1 MRPWKKRARG
11 AISIFLVIV
20 LLSNYAL
27 ISVLVDSGRQK
38 MARATA
44 ESALDT
50 AASSVLSYYD
60 QMLYDLYGL
69 FATDS
74 LDATSIQS
82 MLEEYTKKSLGL
94 IPMAESDLTK
104 LTNTVVS
111 SVTGL
116 TQEEDEDTFF
126 DGYDFQID
134 SIVVNEDSG
143 GFISGVNGQVQT
155 AVNAATSGG
164 VVPQGKSYT
173 LANTSA
179 VEQQIIDHMK
189 YRAPLE
195 LVAGAGSFLQKA
207 KSLVEVKDRIQG
219 AMEKTKVTSE
229 GGKSELCERAAGLI
243 AKIKTYTYEM
253 LLFSHNPVKNGVG
266 SSLANSGNP
275 TMAYDMRMLIVEYD
289 TTMRQKEEAYQELIN
304 TINEE
309 TAYADN
315 DTDEDKA
322 AKDEERE
329 QRTADAVKQLR
340 ADYQAA
346 HDTLVNTFQDIAGN
360 AVMLKLAADNLRA
373 EVEQL
378 NTDYKVYIDKLQAK
392 LDAALDA
399 NPNDENAKT
408 LYLPE
413 IELAQSSCGEVLKN
427 MDAIVSAQQY
437 LVNLKGHM
445 DEKYE
450 AFSAAANKVMD
461 TRLGEIE
468 RGTQSTYVTLQSFID
483 DGSKVASNIPAQNA
497 NWLLEQMQED
507 LDTVFAYASGYR
519 EQETVTVKTVSA
531 TAPKKEEVD
540 KGTLRDLKEEDL
552 SISFTAATGT
562 DVEFEI
568 EDDYSEENT
577 SKLLEVGLNI
587 VNMIAG
593 FLEDA
598 RDSLYIN
605 EYIIMYFPNYVQHY
619 NATDS
624 DLAKN
629 DSNSMLLDDNTYYKS
644 YLASQAELEYVLT
657 GQADTALSVAEV
669 FAQLTAIRTAFNVA
683 AILTDSAKVAQ
694 ANTLAA
700 AISGPFAPAV
710 AFVILMGWAIAE
722 SVIDVT
728 HLMDGE
734 EVAVFKQGADW
745 YFSAEGAIKDVTKRC
760 AEYVGDA
767 VVNKINEGIDTLASS
782 VETVA
787 NKAIYEAFQAIKSG
801 TDSGMN
807 AAQSA
812 LDDWTTQMK
821 SNAAGTELEGAAD
834 VMTSGLGTLESNVTK
849 QYENLF
855 DSAEDAAITKVNEA
869 VKKTADKIKDKAKS
883 ISDDLVEKASELVTS
898 AVSKYVVTGVVNAT
912 GSVSGSSNSAAL
924 KMNYLDYMR
933 IFLICRGNTKKVQR
947 LQQLIQA
954 NLRYGGR
961 EDFSMG
967 SAYINVSATMTGSIR
982 FLLMSN
988 ALIPTSY
995 SDGRMHFTVS
1005 TTLGY

>member
-104 LTNTVVS
+104 LTSTVVGS
-111 SVTGL
+111 ITGL
-116 TQEEDEDTFF
+116 TGEEDEEDGSLF

-134 SIVVNEDSG
+134 SIVVNADDG
-143 GFISGVNGQVQT
+143 GFVSGINGQVQT

-164 VVPQGKSYT
+164 VMPQGKSYT

-229 GGKSELCERAAGLI
+229 GGKAELCECAADLI
-243 AKIKTYTYEM
+243 SQIKIYTYEL
-253 LLFSHNPVKNGVG
+253 LLFSADPVNKSVG
-266 SSLANSGNP
+266 SSLTTTGNP
-275 TMAYDMRMLIVEYD
+275 TMAYDVMMLVVEYD
-289 TTMRQKEEAYQELIN
+289 KQMKKSEEAYQALIN

-309 TAYADN
+309 TAYADD
-315 DTDEDKA
+315 DTDEEKA
-322 AKDEERE
+322 AKDQERE
-329 QRTADAVKQLR
+329 DRTQAAVDELR
-340 ADYQAA
+340 AAYDAARDDLLKKFQKIASNATKLYTQA
-346 HDTLVNTFQDIAGN
+346 NTIIS
-360 AVMLKLAADNLRA
+360 

-378 NTDYKVYIDKLQAK
+378 NTKYNTYIDKLQAK

-427 MDAIVSAQQY
+427 MDILVSGRQY
-437 LVNLKGHM
+437 LTNLTRHM
-445 DEKYE
+445 NAKSD
-450 AFSAAANKVMD
+450 AFSAAANKVRD
-461 TRLGEIE
+461 TRMGDIAA
-468 RGTQSTYVTLQSFID
+468 GTQSTYVTMWDFVL
-483 DGSKVASNIPAQNA
+483 DGANLYAQNA
-497 NWLLEQMQED
+497 QSLLDEMQED
-507 LDTVFAYASGYR
+507 LKSLFDYAAGYR
-519 EQETVTVKTVSA
+519 EQEPVTVKTVSA
-531 TAPKKEEVD
+531 TAPKKETVD
-540 KGTLRDLKEEDL
+540 KGELRDLKEEDL

-619 NATDS
+619 RATDS
-624 DLAKN
+624 DLAKD
-629 DSNSMLLDDNTYYKS
+629 DSNSMLLDDTTYYKP

-657 GQADTALSVAEV
+657 GQADVALSVAEV
-669 FAQLTAIRTAFNVA
+669 GAQLTAIRTAFNVA

-745 YFSAEGAIKDVTKRC
+745 YFSAEGAIKALVDEC
-760 AEYVGDA
+760 ADYVGDA
-767 VVNKINEGIDTLASS
+767 IKDKIEEGIDSLASS

-801 TDSGMN
+801 TDSGMS
-807 AAQSA
+807 AAQGA

-821 SNAAGTELEGAAD
+821 SNAAGTELEGVAD
-834 VMTSGLGTLESNVTK
+834 VVTSGLGTLESNVTK
-849 QYENLF
+849 QYESIF

-869 VKKTADKIKDKAKS
+869 VKKTAETIKEKAKS
-883 ISDDLVEKASELVTS
+883 ISDDLVEKASELITS
-898 AVSKYVVTGVVNAT
+898 SISKYVVTGLVNAT
-912 GSVSGSSNSAAL
+912 GSVSGSSNPAAL

-961 EDFSMG
+961 EDFSMSG
-967 SAYINVSATMTGSIR
+967 SYINISATMTGSIR

>member
-38 MARATA
+38 MARAQA

-74 LDATSIQS
+74 LDASSIQS

-104 LTNTVVS
+104 LTNTITS
-111 SVTGL
+111 SITGL
-116 TQEEDEDTFF
+116 TQGDDEETLF

-134 SIVVNEDSG
+134 SIVVNEDDG
-143 GFISGVNGQVQT
+143 GFISGINGQVQT
-155 AVNAATSGG
+155 ALNAAQSGG
-164 VVPQGKSYT
+164 VMPQAPSYT
-173 LANTSA
+173 LSNTSA

-229 GGKSELCERAAGLI
+229 GGKTELCERAADLI
-243 AKIKTYTYEM
+243 AKIKTYTYEL
-253 LLFSHNPVKNGVG
+253 LLFSYDPVNKTVG
-266 SSLANSGNP
+266 SSLTTTGNP
-275 TMAYDMRMLIVEYD
+275 TTSYDTMMLVVEYD
-289 TTMRQKEEAYQELIN
+289 NEMQKKEEAYQALIN

-309 TAYADN
+309 TAYADD
-315 DTDEDKA
+315 DTDEEKA
-322 AKDEERE
+322 AKDQEREERT
-329 QRTADAVKQLR
+329 QAAVEQLR
-340 ADYQAA
+340 ADYDAVRDELLGKFRKISNNATALYNAA
-346 HDTLVNTFQDIAGN
+346 NSI
-360 AVMLKLAADNLRA
+360 RS

-378 NTDYKVYIDKLQAK
+378 NTDYEVYIGKLQAK

-427 MDAIVSAQQY
+427 LDIVVSGRQYLTNLTRHMDA
-437 LVNLKGHM
+437 KH
-445 DEKYE
+445 D
-450 AFSAAANKVMD
+450 AFDAAANKVRD
-461 TRLGEIE
+461 TRMGDI
-468 RGTQSTYVTLQSFID
+468 RAGSQSQYVTMWKFVH
-483 DGSKVASNIPAQNA
+483 DGANLYAQNA
-497 NWLLEQMQED
+497 QSLLDEMAED
-507 LDTVFAYASGYR
+507 LKSLFDYASGYR
-519 EQETVTVKTVSA
+519 QQEPVTVKTVSA

-540 KGTLRDLKEEDL
+540 KGTLRDLKAED
-552 SISFTAATGT
+552 IAIAFTAATGT

-577 SKLLEVGLNI
+577 SQLLQVGLNI

-624 DLAKN
+624 ELAKN
-629 DSNSMLLDDNTYYKS
+629 DSNSMLLDDSTYYKP
-644 YLASQAELEYVLT
+644 YLATQAELEYVLT

-710 AFVILMGWAIAE
+710 AFVILMGWALAE

-745 YFSAEGAIKDVTKRC
+745 YFSASGAIKEVTKEC
-760 AEYVGDA
+760 AEFVGDA

-801 TDSGMN
+801 TDAGMS
-807 AAQSA
+807 AAQST
-812 LDDWTTQMK
+812 LDDWTAQMK
-821 SNAAGTELEGAAD
+821 TNAAGTELEGAAD

-849 QYENLF
+849 QYESMF

-898 AVSKYVVTGVVNAT
+898 AVSKYVVSGVVNAT
-912 GSVSGSSNSAAL
+912 GSVSGSSNPAAL

-961 EDFSMG
+961 ENFSV
-967 SAYINVSATMTGSIR
+967 SNAYINVSATMTGSIR

-988 ALIPTSY
+988 ALIPANY